1 VSHIDLLVANARQYV
16 LGGELPNRPVAGVA
30 IVACMDSRIDLSGL
44 LGLPVGDA
52 HVIRNAGGIVTDD
65 VIRSLLISQRLL
77 ATTEVML
84 IHHTDC
90 GMQTFHDDELAA
102 RVEADTGHRPPF
114 ALGAFADV
122 DVSVRQSADRVR
134 TSPFLPSRDAVRG
147 FVYAV
152 ESGLLR
158 EVVLLRAP

>member
-1 VSHIDLLVANARQYV
+1 MSHIDLLVENARQYT
-16 LGGELPNRPVAGVA
+16 LTGQLPNRPVAGVA
-30 IVACMDSRIDLSGL
+30 IVACMDSRIDLFGL

-90 GMQTFHDDELAA
+90 GMQAFRDDELAA
-102 RVEADTGHRPPF
+102 RVEAETGHRPPF
-114 ALGAFADV
+114 PLGAFSDL
-122 DVSVRQSADRVR
+122 DDSVRQSVDRVR
-134 TSPFLPSRDAVRG
+134 TSPFLPSRDCVRG

-158 EVVLLRAP
+158 EVVLLRAS